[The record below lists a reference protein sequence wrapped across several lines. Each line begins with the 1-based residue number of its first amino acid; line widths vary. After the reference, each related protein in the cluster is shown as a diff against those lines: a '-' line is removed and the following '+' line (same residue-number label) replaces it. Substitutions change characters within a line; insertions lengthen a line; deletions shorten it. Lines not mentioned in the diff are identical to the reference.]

1 MPRHRIPT
9 IRDTEPTLLN
19 NNLPIKRIVVSFLI
33 AVAAIT
39 GLILYYSL
47 ARAVITLEVKPD
59 NTVMEALLP
68 AGQDGIKATIK
79 KLELSEEKTFPA
91 SPSDELEEKASGL
104 VTIVNN
110 SNADQTL
117 IATTRLLS
125 SDNILFR
132 IQETV
137 TVPRNGQ
144 IEIKAIA
151 DEAGP
156 AFEIPAGRF
165 TIPGLRQSLRE
176 QIYAQSTSPM
186 KRMAKPGNK
195 VTSLDFEKA
204 KQELSNRL
212 VPQAL
217 SKLREQLPNEA
228 KTYAIVYQNETTDE
242 KSNVAAG
249 TAASEFK
256 YQITEKVTAVFYDLN
271 DLRAKLLDYM
281 QSHQENGKKIL
292 SLEEESLTINLD
304 KINDDLSAADLKI
317 KFLAQVTVTE
327 PDKAFNKYDLI
338 GRTPEEVKN
347 YFDTIPGVIKAETT
361 LSPFWVKSVP
371 TVPEHIQLLVK

>member
-9 IRDTEPTLLN
+9 IRDTEPTLLS
-19 NNLPIKRIVVSFLI
+19 NNLPIKRIVISFLI

-39 GLILYYSL
+39 ALVLYYSL
-47 ARAVITLEVKPD
+47 ARAVITLEIKPD
-59 NTVMEALLP
+59 NTVMETQLT
-68 AGQDGIKATIK
+68 AGTNGITSVIK
-79 KLELSEEKTFPA
+79 QIELTQEKNFPA
-91 SPSDELEEKASGL
+91 SPSDELEDKASGM
-104 VTIVNN
+104 VNIINN

-125 SDNILFR
+125 PDNVLFR

-137 TVPRNGQ
+137 TVPRQGKT
-144 IEIKAIA
+144 EVKAVA
-151 DEAGP
+151 DQPGP
-156 AFEIPAGRF
+156 SSEIPAGRF
-165 TIPGLRQSLRE
+165 TIPGLRQSLQE
-176 QIYAQSTSPM
+176 QIYAESSSAM

-204 KQELSNRL
+204 KQELTDQL

-228 KTYAIVYQNETTDE
+228 KTYAIVYQNETTNE
-242 KSNVAAG
+242 KPSVSAG
-249 TAASEFK
+249 TQASEFK
-256 YQITEKVTAVFYDLN
+256 YQITEKLTAVFYDLS
-271 DLRAKLLDYM
+271 DLRSKLLDDM
-281 QSHQENGKKIL
+281 QNRQTDGKKVL
-292 SLEEESLTINLD
+292 SIEEESLTINLE
-304 KINDDLSAADLKI
+304 KVYEDLSAADLKI
-317 KFLAQVTVTE
+317 KFLAQVTVTD

-347 YFDTIPGVIKAETT
+347 YFDTIPGVIKAETA
-361 LSPFWVKSVP
+361 LSPFWVKTVP